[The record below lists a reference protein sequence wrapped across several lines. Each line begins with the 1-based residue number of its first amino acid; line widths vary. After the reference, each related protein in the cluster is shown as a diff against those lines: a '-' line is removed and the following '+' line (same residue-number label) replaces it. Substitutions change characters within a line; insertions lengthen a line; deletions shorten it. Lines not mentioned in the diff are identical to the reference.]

1 VKFDRKRFDVYIA
14 EWLDGIRTS
23 VSPRTWTRYEQLV
36 RCHATPVF
44 GKATLE
50 KITPQ
55 QLQRLYADLA
65 KSGAG
70 QGTVLQVHAVL
81 HRAFKQALLWNLI
94 PRNPADAVARPK
106 QRRQEM
112 TTLSPEQVRKFLEA
126 ATGDRLEALYVLAI
140 TTGMRQGELLGL
152 RWKDIDLSL
161 GMIHLQASLQRTKD
175 GFEFVQ
181 PKTHRSRRQVMLTT
195 AAREA
200 LERHRVSQTAERLVK
215 GDVWENKDVLVFT
228 NQTGGPLDGTLLLR
242 KCFRP
247 LLKKAGLP
255 VVRFH
260 DLRHTAATLL
270 LGRGVHPKIV
280 SEMLGHSTVNITL
293 DLYSHVTPTMQLEAV
308 VAIDALLSESAG

>member
-1 VKFDRKRFDVYIA
+1 MNVYIG

-65 KSGAG
+65 RAGAG

-94 PRNPADAVARPK
+94 PRNPADAVSRPK

-112 TTLSPEQVRKFLEA
+112 TTLTPEQARKLLA
-126 ATGDRLEALYVLAI
+126 AARGDRLEALYVLAV

-152 RWKDIDLSL
+152 RWKDIDLEL

-195 AAREA
+195 VARDS
-200 LERHRVSQTAERLVK
+200 LKRHRISQTAERLVK
-215 GDVWENKDVLVFT
+215 GEVWENSDDLVFT
-228 NQTGGPLDGTLLLR
+228 NLVGRPLDGTFLLR

-247 LLKKAGLP
+247 LLKRAGLP
-255 VVRFH
+255 TIRFH

-270 LGRGVHPKIV
+270 LGQGVHPKIV
-280 SEMLGHSTVNITL
+280 SEMLGHSTINITL
-293 DLYSHVTPTMQLEAV
+293 DLYSHVTPTMQKEAV
-308 VAIDALLSESAG
+308 QALDAIL